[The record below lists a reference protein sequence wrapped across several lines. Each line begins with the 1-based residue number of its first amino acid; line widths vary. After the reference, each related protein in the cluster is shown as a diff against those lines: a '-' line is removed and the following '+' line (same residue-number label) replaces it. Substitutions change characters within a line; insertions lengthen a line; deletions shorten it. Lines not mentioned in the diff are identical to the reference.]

1 MKVGDTLMELRL
13 NKGKSIS
20 EVCKKD
26 INRGNYWRIE
36 TNKVIPR
43 VDTLKMIL
51 DNLNVSLLDFL
62 EIYYEE
68 NTEDETLMRNLKKSF
83 ERRNLAG
90 VATIIDLAEEKYNST
105 NKDYYKHIYHVATI
119 FHNRIDNIPYSID
132 SITVLKNY
140 LFSCEKWTYYEIR
153 ILNNTLFLYDDE
165 SMIIFY
171 KRALQFLEKTN
182 RNKYYDELKIKISEN
197 IIMHFLY
204 KENYRLAEKV
214 YKIMKNLNIS
224 EYQSS
229 ARILKLWIE
238 GIVECVIYKNKNSI
252 KKIDNALEIYKTLGM
267 EGQYKLHKS
276 WTDLLIKKEIFH

>member
-68 NTEDETLMRNLKKSF
+68 NTEDETLMRDLKKSF

-90 VATIIDLAEEKYNST
+90 VATIIDLAEEKYDST
-105 NKDYYKHIYHVATI
+105 NKDYYQHIYHVATI

-165 SMIIFY
+165 SMIVFY

-214 YKIMKNLNIS
+214 YKILKSLTIS

-229 ARILKLWIE
+229 ARILRLWIE
-238 GIVECVIYKNKNSI
+238 GIVECVIYKSKNSI
-252 KKIDNALEIYKTLGM
+252 RKIDNALEIYKMLGM

-276 WTDLLIKKEIFH
+276 WTDLLIKK